1 MLAQKSVSTAASL
14 NPFKNS
20 WFNPTIFL
28 LPLLTFGYF
37 QWQLGSISEL
47 SELLSPFTKPGG
59 NNSSLFKELK
69 DDVLNFEAMR
79 QQYAAQ
85 CPEKAF
91 KPHIFSTDPLIIYI
105 EDYLSQDETKYL
117 LNLALVILL

>member
-1 MLAQKSVSTAASL
+1 MSTQKSSSTAASL
-14 NPFKNS
+14 NPFQNS
-20 WFNPTIFL
+20 WFNPTILL

-47 SELLSPFTKPGG
+47 SEFLSPLTKLGG
-59 NNSSLFKELK
+59 NSSALSKELK
-69 DDVLNFEAMR
+69 DDVLNYEVMR

-105 EDYLSQDETKYL
+105 EDYLSLDETKYL
-117 LNLALVILL
+117 LNLALVIPL